1 MYLINV
7 TGVRGARGRFTVAR
21 LHPQTTPDPCQRVDP
36 AKLLLFLLAL
46 VLPPPATPVAAAA
59 AAALPYPT
67 PIRRLVQWPPS
78 RELKL
83 KI

>member
-7 TGVRGARGRFTVAR
+7 TGVRGARGSFTVAR
-21 LHPQTTPDPCQRVDP
+21 LHPQTTPDPCQRVAP
-36 AKLLLFLLAL
+36 AKLLP
-46 VLPPPATPVAAAA
+46 LPLRPRPPSSGHPVAAT
-59 AAALPYPT
+59 AALPYPT
-67 PIRRLVQWPPS
+67 PIRKLVQWPPS